1 MANFKFDAA
10 LATAEFVKLR
20 DNTITVANKAEDVA
34 RVSLAGLIDPDSG
47 VTQTTLTLLSLAAYG
62 NPKPKNPNKGA
73 TISWLQYAKGGETTR
88 NLMRAVFGIAD
99 CFEMTWQDVDGNATT
114 ERCQPIVDA
123 VNAFIDKDKGA
134 AKTIS
139 ALVKACNKLSEA
151 WFAERVPELAPIEG
165 EGEGEGEGEEVSLA
179 SKVLALAKALAGATP
194 EQLGE
199 AETALVELLA
209 AIDTASARIVTGEP
223 VSKAA

>member
-20 DNTITVANKAEDVA
+20 DNTIMVANKAEDVA

-62 NPKPKNPNKGA
+62 NPKPKYPNKGA

-123 VNAFIDKDKGA
+123 VNAFIDKDRGA

-151 WFAERVPELAPIEG
+151 WFAERVPELAPIED
-165 EGEGEGEGEEVSLA
+165 EEVSLA